1 MAVTDFIA
9 AIELGS
15 TKITGIAGRKNADG
29 SLQIL
34 AYASEYSSDC
44 IRKGAIYNIDKTAQ
58 SLALVIKQLEKQ
70 LQASIKKAYVGI
82 GGLSVR
88 SVYNVVSKQ
97 LGENTKISQS
107 LVDALMQSNKEC
119 PLVNQEILAV
129 EPQEYKVGN
138 SLLAAPVGVSAD
150 SIEGRYQNIVARH
163 TLKSNIKQS
172 FRQAGYEIADYLLSP
187 VAAANVILT
196 NNEKRSGCALIDL
209 GAETTTVSVYK
220 GNILR
225 HLAVIPLGGNNITK
239 DICSLQIE
247 EEDAEQLKLRYA
259 SAYTELEDDEEEHN
273 EDYVLEGKC
282 KVPASVLEDIVE
294 ARINEIITNV
304 WNQIKLSNYGDKL
317 MAGFVLTGG
326 GAGLPDIDKA
336 FQRTT
341 KIEKIRIAR
350 NGEMAVVGAVDL
362 PDDGTQNTLVGLLA
376 AGKDNCCKV
385 DPHKPKDIFE
395 AQKEQEE
402 RDRRLQE
409 QMEQAEEENRKRA
422 EKVRLD
428 QLKKQKEQQEKERAQ
443 KRLDEC
449 NGYLEGARRLK
460 SKKSYRDA
468 LDMIQRAREMKIEEK
483 REEIDALE
491 EAVRK
496 EKKESGWF
504 GRFRDKLL
512 TEVWDDESLKK

>member
-150 SIEGRYQNIVARH
+150 CIEGRYLNIVARH
-163 TLKSNIKQS
+163 TLKSNIRQC
-172 FRQAGYEIADYLLSP
+172 FRQAGYDIADYLLAP
-187 VAAANVILT
+187 AVTANVILT

-209 GAETTTVSVYK
+209 GAETTTVSVY
-220 GNILR
+220 NTAPSCR
-225 HLAVIPLGGNNITK
+225 HSVGRKQYYEGHLQPADRGGRCGTAEA
-239 DICSLQIE
+239 SLCE
-247 EEDAEQLKLRYA
+247 CLYR
-259 SAYTELEDDEEEHN
+259 
-273 EDYVLEGKC
+273 
-282 KVPASVLEDIVE
+282 
-294 ARINEIITNV
+294 
-304 WNQIKLSNYGDKL
+304 
-317 MAGFVLTGG
+317 TG
-326 GAGLPDIDKA
+326 
-336 FQRTT
+336 
-341 KIEKIRIAR
+341 
-350 NGEMAVVGAVDL
+350 
-362 PDDGTQNTLVGLLA
+362 
-376 AGKDNCCKV
+376 
-385 DPHKPKDIFE
+385 
-395 AQKEQEE
+395 
-402 RDRRLQE
+402 
-409 QMEQAEEENRKRA
+409 
-422 EKVRLD
+422 
-428 QLKKQKEQQEKERAQ
+428 
-443 KRLDEC
+443 
-449 NGYLEGARRLK
+449 
-460 SKKSYRDA
+460 
-468 LDMIQRAREMKIEEK
+468 
-483 REEIDALE
+483 
-491 EAVRK
+491 
-496 EKKESGWF
+496 
-504 GRFRDKLL
+504 
-512 TEVWDDESLKK
+512 

>member
-58 SLALVIKQLEKQ
+58 CLALVIKQLEKQ
-70 LQASIKKAYVGI
+70 LQASVKKIYVGI
-82 GGLSVR
+82 GGLSVK
-88 SVYNVVSKQ
+88 SVYNFVSKQ
-97 LGENTKISQS
+97 LSENTKISQS
-107 LVDALMQSNKEC
+107 LVDALMQENKDC
-119 PLVNQEILAV
+119 PLVNQEILAI

-163 TLKSNIKQS
+163 ELKSNIKQS

-273 EDYVLEGKC
+273 EDCVLEGKC
-282 KVPASVLEDIVE
+282 KVPANVLEDIVE

-326 GAGLPDIDKA
+326 GANLPDIDKA
-336 FQRTT
+336 FQRIT
-341 KIEKIRIAR
+341 KMEKIRIAR
-350 NGEMAVVGAVDL
+350 KGEIAVVGVADL
-362 PDDGTQNTLVGLLA
+362 PEDGTQNTLVGLLS
-376 AGKDNCCKV
+376 AGKENCCKV
-385 DPHKPKDIFE
+385 DPHKTKDIFE
-395 AQKEQEE
+395 AQQEQEE
-402 RDRRLQE
+402 RDRLLEE
-409 QMEQAEEENRKRA
+409 QKKQAEEENRKRA
-422 EKVRLD
+422 EKVRQD
-428 QLKKQKEQQEKERAQ
+428 QLQQLKDQQEQERQ
-443 KRLDEC
+443 KKRLKEC
-449 NGYLEGARRLK
+449 DSYLEEARRLK
-460 SKKSYRDA
+460 SKRSYKDA
-468 LDMIQRAREMKIEEK
+468 LDMIQRAREMKIKEK

-504 GRFRDKLL
+504 GRFRDKILN
-512 TEVWDDESLKK
+512 EVWDDETSKK